1 MSEVAET
8 VTTYVTTPIYYP
20 NDVPHIGTAYPT
32 IAADICARWSRLC
45 GKETFFLTGTDEHG
59 KKIENAAH
67 KRGVAPQLLVDELS
81 EEFKA
86 TFRELNVSN
95 DRFVR
100 TTDEDHVRVVRH
112 ILGRVYTRG
121 DIYQG
126 TYEGLYCVE
135 CEAYY
140 TPDDLRDGRCPLHLK
155 PVEVLKEDC
164 YYFRLSQ
171 YRDWLLR
178 HYEAH
183 PDFIMPESRRREVV
197 SFVEGGL
204 EDLCISRSTFKWGIP
219 VPFDEEHITYVWF
232 DALIN
237 YVTGAG
243 LLDAPERFEQFWP
256 AATHIIG
263 KDILRFHAV
272 IWPAMLESAGLK
284 PPRRIFAHGFW
295 MVNGRKFSKS
305 LGNAILPGY
314 LIERYGL
321 DPLRYYMFRETPFGA
336 DGDFSEANLVGR
348 NNSELAQGLGNLV
361 QRTVSMIIKY
371 RDGVIPAPAY
381 AGETEY
387 DLARAADATVGR
399 VAAAVEGFAFKDA
412 LEAIWEFISRL
423 NVYVNASEP
432 WALMKR
438 GEVAALDTVLAHLGE
453 GLRFLSVLVTPFMP
467 GSGRAIAERVGLDR
481 VPTADALKWGQSL
494 AGRHVKHGPPLF
506 SMLEPPVEEAPAPV
520 TYTADPAVLA
530 LGVSCCVAQINGMRV
545 KREAAALEHRKREVE
560 AKIRAQGRGW
570 ADAIPE
576 ARGFQELYR
585 QLGKAPG
592 EVPSPVES
600 LSEYIFGSGL
610 GRLPQIN
617 VVVDLYNLYS
627 LSYFLS
633 IGAHDREKIRGT
645 IRLEF
650 AREEIPYY
658 PLGSQ
663 SQAYIRPGEYYW
675 HDDEHVLCRLDVKQG
690 EATKVDELT
699 RHVVLIVLG
708 NAAIPPHTV
717 RLLTER
723 LCQELVGYC
732 GGEFTII
739 EGVAPP
745 PEGAR

>member
-1 MSEVAET
+1 VGDI

-32 IAADICARWSRLC
+32 LAADIYARWSRLR
-45 GKETFFLTGTDEHG
+45 GQETFFLTGTDEHG
-59 KKIENAAH
+59 KKIENVARR
-67 KRGVAPQLLVDELS
+67 RGVTPQELVDELS

-86 TFRELNVSN
+86 TFKQLNISH
-95 DRFVR
+95 DRFIR

-112 ILGRVYTRG
+112 ILTRVHERG
-121 DIYQG
+121 DIYKG

-140 TPDDLRDGRCPLHLK
+140 TPDDLRDGQCPLHLK

-164 YYFRLSQ
+164 YYFRLSN
-171 YRDWLLR
+171 YREWLLGY
-178 HYEAH
+178 YEAH

-219 VPFDEEHITYVWF
+219 VPFDEGHITYVWF

-237 YVTGAG
+237 YVTGVG
-243 LLDAPERFEQFWP
+243 ILDEPERFETFWP
-256 AATHIIG
+256 SATHIIG

-272 IWPAMLESAGLK
+272 IWPAMLESAGLP

-314 LIERYGL
+314 LVERYGL

-348 NNSELAQGLGNLV
+348 NNSELAQGLGNLL
-361 QRTVSMIIKY
+361 QRITTMIVKY
-371 RDGVIPAPAY
+371 HDGIIPAPAEVGESETAVAEA
-381 AGETEY
+381 AGDAVRAVAESIEG
-387 DLARAADATVGR
+387 LALK
-399 VAAAVEGFAFKDA
+399 EA
-412 LEAIWEFISRL
+412 LDVIWEFISRL
-423 NVYVNASEP
+423 NAYVNAREP
-432 WALMKR
+432 WALAKR
-438 GEVAALDTVLAHLGE
+438 GETAALNTVLAHLAE
-453 GLRFLSVLVTPFMP
+453 GLRFLSVLVAPFMP
-467 GSGRAIAERVGLDR
+467 DSAQAIAERLGLGD
-481 VPTADALKWGQSL
+481 VPAAYALQWGESL
-494 AGRHVKHGPPLF
+494 TGRHVKQGPPLF
-506 SMLEPPVEEAPAPV
+506 RMLEPPVEEAPAPV
-520 TYTADPAVLA
+520 THAADPAVLA
-530 LGVSCCVAQINGMRV
+530 LGVNYCVAQINGLKV
-545 KREAAALEHRKREVE
+545 KREAAPLEQRKREVE
-560 AKIRAQGRGW
+560 ARIRARGRGW
-570 ADAIPE
+570 ADAYPE
-576 ARGFQELYR
+576 ARGFQEIYER
-585 QLGKAPG
+585 LGKAPG
-592 EVPSPVES
+592 EVPSPADS
-600 LSEYIFGSGL
+600 LSEYIFNSGL

-627 LSYFLS
+627 LTHFLS

-645 IRLEF
+645 IRLDF
-650 AREEIPYY
+650 AREVIPYH

-663 SQAYIRPGEYYW
+663 TQSHIRPGEYYW

-708 NAAIPPHTV
+708 NAAISSQNV
-717 RLLTER
+717 RRLTEQ
-723 LCQELVGYC
+723 LCEEIVGLC
-732 GGEFTII
+732 GGEYTII
-739 EGVAPP
+739 G
-745 PEGAR
+745 